1 MVRQIDSANPSLF
14 GNYSDNAET
23 SDKGQETEERVEGNG
38 ESGESVKR
46 TAPIL
51 VYIGLMEAVAE
62 VTRLNFNQLYEM
74 PAIEFLSY
82 VSYVDYKRR
91 KEEQMIREFK
101 AKHK

>member
-1 MVRQIDSANPSLF
+1 
-14 GNYSDNAET
+14 
-23 SDKGQETEERVEGNG
+23 
-38 ESGESVKR
+38 
-46 TAPIL
+46 
-51 VYIGLMEAVAE
+51 MEAVAE